1 MIDLVDYCS
10 RKLTR
15 LNGGYDFRCLEPAAN
30 ASVNAENLKAYS
42 KSLEERTPK
51 EELAQHL
58 TEIEFRVCIAACS
71 VSRFIC
77 EHSDVMPLSVASR
90 ITDTHDFLI
99 LTVPLIEN
107 PPWTRRLDS
116 GKWQKLVEQNWKDV
130 QPIDLLKLTKN
141 EGQPWLMLFHLMT
154 KKNFRERYHLNTFRK
169 AQLLRVRKFL
179 NEVMLDQMPVLA
191 DIQRYMDEL
200 AITEVPEPQS
210 VQENVFMFQQV
221 AVTREKAIKGKSW
234 SEISAKTLETIFFMT
249 DKDDEDLKRIANI
262 YTDFGDEADGVDAET
277 IDILS
282 KAQQQTTN
290 IVGEVDE

>member
-1 MIDLVDYCS
+1 MLMVFFYFFIS
-10 RKLTR
+10 H
-15 LNGGYDFRCLEPAAN
+15 F
-30 ASVNAENLKAYS
+30 
-42 KSLEERTPK
+42 
-51 EELAQHL
+51 
-58 TEIEFRVCIAACS
+58 
-71 VSRFIC
+71 RFIC

-141 EGQPWLMLFHLMT
+141 EGQPWLMLFHLVT
-154 KKNFRERYHLNTFRK
+154 KKTFRERYHLNTFRK

-179 NEVMLDQMPVLA
+179 NEVMLDQMPILA

-234 SEISAKTLETIFFMT
+234 SEISAKALETIFFMS

-262 YTDFGDEADGVDAET
+262 YTDFGDEADVVDAET

-282 KAQQQTTN
+282 KAQHQTTN